1 MLATHLH
8 HPHARRGAGR
18 RLYETHGSLGLERKL
33 DLAGAESTLR
43 GTHLQGYD
51 PSGMGRRYARHLH
64 PPETAVVR
72 AVLVDAE
79 LITTDKDTRTDLH
92 AEAASHVI
100 TFQLTSHYDDEDTTG
115 SRTECGRH
123 SIHRSRR

>member
-1 MLATHLH
+1 MLATHLR

-18 RLYETHGSLGLERKL
+18 RLYEAHGSLGLERKL
-33 DLAGAESTLR
+33 DLAGAESAFR
-43 GTHLQGYD
+43 SSNLQCD
-51 PSGMGRRYARHLH
+51 HTSGMGRRYAHHLH

-79 LITTDKDTRTDLH
+79 LITTDKDTRSDLH

-100 TFQLTSHYDDEDTTG
+100 TFQSTSHYDDEDTTG